1 MKTRRNIFLMIY
13 LLSGVTLLLA
23 GCGGSATSTPGTVG
37 EWNPIITTAIGLS
50 GTTQSDDVDCF
61 PNAGGCPTGQH
72 KISIRTD
79 AVITITN
86 ADNEGS
92 TTAGKATNVTISKYT
107 IDYRRSETESQPAP
121 VLSSRTIYQT
131 FSLPPRVSTL
141 FTVAMIDIATKKEF
155 ADQWLNTHAVP
166 PDFPVRYTVIYTFY
180 GNNDFGNV
188 QCVVT
193 IDVRLGNF
201 GSINGTSTCVAN

>member
-1 MKTRRNIFLMIY
+1 MKTRRSLFLMFC
-13 LLSGVTLLLA
+13 LLSGIALLLG

-37 EWNPIITTAIGLS
+37 EWNPIITNVIGIFNNA
-50 GTTQSDDVDCF
+50 QSDDVDCF
-61 PNAGGCPTGQH
+61 TTGCPTGQH
-72 KISIRTD
+72 KLVMRHD
-79 AVITITN
+79 ATMTITN

-107 IDYRRSETESQPAP
+107 IQYRRSETESQPAP
-121 VLSSRTIYQT
+121 VLSSRTVYQT
-131 FSLPPRVSTL
+131 FSLPPRAATT
-141 FTVAMIDIATKKEF
+141 FTVDMIDIATKQEF
-155 ADQWLNTHAVP
+155 ADQWLSSHAVP

-193 IDVRLGNF
+193 MDVRLGNF
-201 GSINGTSTCVAN
+201 ITINGTSTCVGN